1 MFGFVYWPSLRRPST
16 KVHVLATVLK
26 GWVLYSWYTLVPE
39 VFLDFAPHE
48 RGLRESREAV
58 STSRDAKR
66 KKDISHISRLVFGAS
81 REEEKI
87 KKTLWDQ
94 GTHGIKWFAIHLWNS
109 REIVWVTILQRCLTA
124 SEVCSLCSWER
135 KKTLLQQFLQ
145 PQTWQNA
152 EGRGKAW
159 LEFN

>member
-81 REEEKI
+81 REEEKSRKTSGTRVLVASSGLLFI
-87 KKTLWDQ
+87 CGIRVNLFGSVFYRDVWLPLRSVRYVLEKEKKLYFSNFSNHKLGW
-94 GTHGIKWFAIHLWNS
+94 GE
-109 REIVWVTILQRCLTA
+109 REGVVR
-124 SEVCSLCSWER
+124 V
-135 KKTLLQQFLQ
+135 
-145 PQTWQNA
+145 
-152 EGRGKAW
+152 
-159 LEFN
+159 